1 MSHRSGT
8 SSLQSFSGELS
19 ALVEKAE
26 SGIVSIRGP
35 RMQTSGFL
43 WKPGL
48 VVTAEEALAEE
59 GPFQVV
65 LPGGETATAALA
77 GRDPTTDVA
86 LLRLESQVGTPVA
99 LASPTLAAGQLAVA
113 IGAVDG
119 APLAHFGMVA
129 QAGPAWRSMRGG
141 EIDARIELDMRL
153 RRAGEGGLVLDAAG
167 DAFGMAVFGPRRRV
181 LVIPS
186 ATIERVAAALERN
199 GRIPRGYL
207 GVGLQPVALQG
218 GEGQGAMVIS
228 VDPKGPAVAAGLH
241 QGDIIVSWDDEP
253 VRHMRRI
260 MRHLGPES
268 VGRTVALGIRRAGET
283 RSLPLTIAERPEA

>member
-1 MSHRSGT
+1 MSH
-8 SSLQSFSGELS
+8 SSRASKLQSLSGDLS
-19 ALVEKAE
+19 ALIAKTAP
-26 SGIVSIRGP
+26 GAVSIRGP

-48 VVTAEEALAEE
+48 VVTAEEALPEE

-65 LPGGETATAALA
+65 LPGGETVPAALA
-77 GRDPTTDVA
+77 GWDPTTDVA
-86 LLRLESQVGTPVA
+86 LLRLESKAGTPVA
-99 LASPTLAAGQLAVA
+99 LASPTLAVGQLAVA
-113 IGAVDG
+113 VGAVDG
-119 APLAHFGMVA
+119 APLAHLGMVA

-141 EIDARIELDMRL
+141 EINARIELDMRL
-153 RRAGEGGLVLDAAG
+153 RRAGEGGLVLNAGG

-181 LVIPS
+181 LVIPA
-186 ATIERVAAALERN
+186 ATIERVATALERS
-199 GRIPRGYL
+199 GRIARGYL
-207 GVGLQPVALQG
+207 GLGLQPVALQD

-241 QGDIIVSWDDEP
+241 QGDIIVSWDEEP

-260 MRHLGPES
+260 MRNLGPES
-268 VGRTVALGIRRAGET
+268 VGRTVALGIRRAGEA